1 MGIHSLPA
9 RRLGRIGLVALL
21 GLTLALVTVSAGH
34 SNASVGHKAL
44 ATTAK
49 KKCKKKK
56 HRSASSAK
64 KKKCK
69 KKVHRVVLPPPG
81 PVVRATLTW
90 SAPDEVDLHAI
101 DSSGNHAGWDF
112 GVNGVVNN
120 IPSAHHNGD
129 IGPSGGTES
138 FTDDIY
144 VVGGPSNREFTYV
157 ACLYNGPDPD
167 DYTAAFSAVSNSGAT
182 DSLTL
187 QGTPTSGDLGGND
200 VYVLSFPGGPTV
212 SNQQALVACDLVL

>member
-9 RRLGRIGLVALL
+9 RRFGRIGLVALL

-34 SNASVGHKAL
+34 ANGSVGHKAL

-69 KKVHRVVLPPPG
+69 KQVHRVVLPPPG

-90 SAPDEVDLHAI
+90 SAPDEVDLHAF
-101 DSSGNHAGWDF
+101 DTSGNHAGWDF

-120 IPSAHHNGD
+120 IPNARHNGD

-157 ACLYNGPDPD
+157 ACLTNFPSEDPYTATFTAVSSNGSSDSRVLNGPAIW
-167 DYTAAFSAVSNSGAT
+167 TVG
-182 DSLTL
+182 
-187 QGTPTSGDLGGND
+187 
-200 VYVLSFPGGPTV
+200 FPGGPVISEDAARATCGL
-212 SNQQALVACDLVL
+212 S

>member
-9 RRLGRIGLVALL
+9 RRWGRIGLVALL

-34 SNASVGHKAL
+34 AKAGHAV
-44 ATTAK
+44 AAK
-49 KKCKKKK
+49 KKCKKK

-69 KKVHRVVLPPPG
+69 KKVHRVVLPAPG
-81 PVVRATLTW
+81 PVVRASLTW
-90 SAPDEVDLHAI
+90 SASDEVDLHAF
-101 DSSGNHAGWDF
+101 DPSGNHAGWDF

-129 IGPSGGTES
+129 IGPAGGTES

-157 ACLYNGPDPD
+157 ACLTNFPSPDP
-167 DYTAAFSAVSNSGAT
+167 YSATFSAVSKDGST
-182 DSLTL
+182 DSRSL
-187 QGTPTSGDLGGND
+187 SGPGIWVVG
-200 VYVLSFPGGPTV
+200 FPGGPAISEGTAQ
-212 SNQQALVACDLVL
+212 STCGLTP